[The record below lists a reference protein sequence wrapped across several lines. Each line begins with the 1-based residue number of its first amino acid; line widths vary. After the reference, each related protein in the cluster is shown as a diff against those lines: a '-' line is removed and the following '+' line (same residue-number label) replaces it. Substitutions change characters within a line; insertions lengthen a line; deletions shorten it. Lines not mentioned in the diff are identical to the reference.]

1 MAGKALYMGLFYAF
15 YDAWCGTDLS
25 HAFAYLS
32 TVIGIIFPQSDIPH
46 PQNVKLRI
54 KSKIGWA
61 KKSQQGSMS
70 LLEID
75 DELFA

>member
-1 MAGKALYMGLFYAF
+1 MFLFVYPSVRVA
-15 YDAWCGTDLS
+15 AA
-25 HAFAYLS
+25 HHR
-32 TVIGIIFPQSDIPH
+32 PDIPH